1 MKYYIGI
8 DGGGS
13 KTIFAIAGEDGKVL
27 GTVQAGSAFYKQI
40 GEDGVIQ
47 LLKNGV
53 KEVCAFAEGD
63 GTEIACVCF
72 GMPAWGESPVNDKV
86 IEEKILTTFPEWNI
100 HIVNDCEVGW
110 AGSLLAEPGINIVAG
125 TGSIAF
131 GKNEAGETARC
142 GGWSEWFSDEGS
154 GYWLGMKC
162 VQLFSRQAD
171 CRDEKGPLYRIV
183 RESLNLSNDMDI
195 VDLFESE
202 YLHKRDKIASLQR
215 LLLQAANEGDIYAFD
230 AYAQAAKELYDIVC
244 GVKKQIFK
252 EKDCMVS
259 CSGGIFKTGDVI
271 RKPFVKLLEADGMK
285 LTESKAE
292 PYVGAVL
299 LAKYYEKR
307 NR

>member
-13 KTIFAIAGEDGKVL
+13 KTIFAISGEDGKIL
-27 GTVQAGSAFYKQI
+27 GTVKKGSAFYKQI
-40 GEDGVIQ
+40 GEEGVIE

-63 GTEIACVCF
+63 ATKIASVCF

-86 IEEKILTTFPEWNI
+86 IEEKILSTFSEWNI

-162 VQLFSRQAD
+162 VQLFSRQSD
-171 CRDEKGPLYRIV
+171 GRDRRGPLYEIV
-183 RESLNLSNDMDI
+183 KDALKLSDDMEI
-195 VDLFESE
+195 VDLFERE
-202 YLHKRDKIASLQR
+202 YLHKRDNIASLQK
-215 LLLQAANEGDIYAFD
+215 LLLQAANGGDVYAME

-244 GVKKQIFK
+244 GVKRKIFAD
-252 EKDCMVS
+252 KDCMVS

-271 RKPFVKLLEADGMK
+271 RKPFVKLLEANGME

-299 LAKYYEKR
+299 LAKYYENK
-307 NR
+307 

>member
-13 KTIFAIAGEDGKVL
+13 KTIFAISGEDGKIL
-27 GTVQAGSAFYKQI
+27 GTVKMGSAFYKQI
-40 GEDGVIQ
+40 GEEGVIE

-53 KEVCAFAEGD
+53 KEVCAFAEGEA
-63 GTEIACVCF
+63 TQIASVCF

-86 IEEKILTTFPEWNI
+86 IEEKILSTFSEWNI

-110 AGSLLAEPGINIVAG
+110 AGSLLAELGINIVAG

-162 VQLFSRQAD
+162 VQLFSRQSD
-171 CRDEKGPLYRIV
+171 GRDERGPLYDIV
-183 RESLNLSNDMDI
+183 RDTLKLSDDMEI
-195 VDLFESE
+195 VDLFERE
-202 YLHKRDKIASLQR
+202 YLHKRDNIASLQK
-215 LLLQAANEGDIYAFD
+215 LLLQAANEGDVYAME

-244 GVKKQIFK
+244 GVKRKIFAD
-252 EKDCMVS
+252 KDCMVS

-271 RKPFVKLLEADGMK
+271 RKPFVELLEANGME

-299 LAKYYEKR
+299 LAKYYE

>member
-13 KTIFAIAGEDGKVL
+13 KTIFAISGEDGNVL
-27 GTVQAGSAFYKQI
+27 GTVKAGSAFYKQI
-40 GEDGVIQ
+40 GEEGVIE

-53 KEVCAFAEGD
+53 KEVCTFAEGEE
-63 GTEIACVCF
+63 TEIASVCF

-86 IEEKILTTFPEWNI
+86 IEEKILSTFPKWNI

-142 GGWSEWFSDEGS
+142 GGWSEWFSDEGA

-162 VQLFSRQAD
+162 VQLFSRQSD
-171 CRDEKGPLYRIV
+171 GRDERGPLYDIV
-183 RESLNLSNDMDI
+183 KSALKLSDDMEI
-195 VDLFESE
+195 VDLFETE
-202 YLHKRDKIASLQR
+202 YLHKRDNIASLQK
-215 LLLQAANEGDIYAFD
+215 LLLQAANEGDVYAIE
-230 AYAQAAKELYDIVC
+230 AYVQAAKELYDIVC
-244 GVKKQIFK
+244 GVKKKIFAD
-252 EKDCMVS
+252 KDCMVS

-271 RKPFVKLLEADGMK
+271 RKPFVKLLEADGME

-299 LAKYYEKR
+299 LAKYYENK
-307 NR
+307 